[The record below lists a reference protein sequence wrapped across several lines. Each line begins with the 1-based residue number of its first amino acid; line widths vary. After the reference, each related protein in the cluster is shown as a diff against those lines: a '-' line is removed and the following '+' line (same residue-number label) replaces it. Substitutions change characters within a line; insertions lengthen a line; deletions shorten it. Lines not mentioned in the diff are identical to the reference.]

1 MAVAIQK
8 RTTKRSRVLL
18 VAHIETDGRRQEVR
32 IRDISS
38 AGALV
43 ESAESPP
50 VGELVQLHCGDTS
63 LEGRIAWIDGT
74 WCGVE
79 FSEPLKSGA
88 LVDSIGSRLKVSA
101 PRTYRH
107 HDQVPEDE
115 EQLEVAAR
123 VIRLRDRIR

>member
-18 VAHIETDGRRQEVR
+18 VAHLEIEGQRQEVR
-32 IRDISS
+32 IRDLS
-38 AGALV
+38 ASGALV
-43 ESAESPP
+43 ESADPP
-50 VGELVQLHCGDTS
+50 ALGGQVRLHCGETS
-63 LEGRIAWIDGT
+63 LEGRIAWTDGS

-79 FSEPLKSGA
+79 FSAPLTAGA

-107 HDQVPEDE
+107 DQVPEEE